1 MFEIFRQWY
10 DRTFSDPQ
18 ALLLAALLIIGTAV
32 VLLAGQVLAP
42 ILAAMVLAYILDGA
56 VIRLTRWNIPRK
68 VAVWIV
74 FTAFVALVVA
84 ILVWLAPLLIRQAG
98 QFLVEVPRM
107 IAKGQDLL
115 MELPARYPTLISE
128 EDISRLI
135 AQVRV
140 QLAGVGKLV
149 LSSSLSSV
157 VGLITAMVYLIL
169 VPVLIFF
176 FLYDKDKLFRW
187 ATSFLPEDR
196 PLAVTVW
203 KEMDLKIS
211 SYARGKLLEIAF
223 VWVVSWVA
231 FSLLGLNYA
240 VLLSLIVGLSVL
252 IPYVGAAAVTLPV
265 ALIAYYQ
272 WGLDIRTAW
281 VLVAYGVIQF
291 FDGNLLAPLLFAEA
305 VNIHPIAIITA
316 VLFFGGLWGVWGVFF
331 AIPLATLIQ
340 TILEVWPRQES
351 TVATGK

>member
-1 MFEIFRQWY
+1 MFEIIKQWY
-10 DRTFSDPQ
+10 DRHFSDPQ
-18 ALLLAALLIIGTAV
+18 VLLLAALLIFGTAV
-32 VLLAGQVLAP
+32 ILLAGQALAP
-42 ILAAMVLAYILDGA
+42 IIAAIVLAYILDGA
-56 VIRLTRWNIPRK
+56 VIRLQRWSVPRK
-68 VAVWIV
+68 ISVWLV
-74 FTAFVALVVA
+74 FIAFVVSVIA
-84 ILVWLAPLLIRQAG
+84 ILIWLAPLLFRQAG
-98 QFLVEVPRM
+98 QFLSEVPRM
-107 IAKGQDLL
+107 IVKGQALL
-115 MELPARYPTLISE
+115 MELPARYPTLVSE
-128 EDISRLI
+128 DDIARLI
-135 AQVRV
+135 GQMRE
-140 QLAGVGKLV
+140 QIAGIGKLV

-157 VGLITAMVYLIL
+157 VGLITAMVYLFL

-176 FLYDKDKLFRW
+176 FLYDKDKLFQW

-196 PLAVTVW
+196 PLAATVW
-203 KEMDLKIS
+203 QEMDIKIS

-223 VWVVSWVA
+223 VWLVSWVA

-240 VLLSLIVGLSVL
+240 VLISLIVGLSVL

-272 WGLDIRTAW
+272 WGLDIRMAW

-305 VNIHPIAIITA
+305 VDIHPIAIITA

-340 TILEVWPRQES
+340 TTLEVWPRHG
-351 TVATGK
+351 TVATE